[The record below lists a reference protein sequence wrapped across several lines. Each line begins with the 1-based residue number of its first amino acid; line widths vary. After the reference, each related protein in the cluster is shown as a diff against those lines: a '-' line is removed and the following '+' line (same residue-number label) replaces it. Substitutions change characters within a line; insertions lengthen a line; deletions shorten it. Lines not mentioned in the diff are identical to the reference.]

1 MGLLSPI
8 LRNGTDGRLT
18 WWCPGCNHAH
28 MIQTGDGPS
37 PRWGWNGNAE
47 RPTFTP
53 SVLVR
58 WGSYADPNWKP
69 EPGFQFPA
77 TVLMF
82 RAAATASW
90 STARCRC

>member
-69 EPGFQFPA
+69 EPGSPEARLTTEF
-77 TVLMF
+77 L
-82 RAAATASW
+82 TAKDW
-90 STARCRC
+90 LDG